1 MCFHGLGVTEHTQG
15 TDGVMALVNLALLTG
30 NLGKPG
36 TGINPLRGQ
45 NNVQGSAHMG
55 CEPDNLTGYVP
66 LPENK
71 ALFESEWQAAVPTEK
86 GLNLMQMMDAA
97 EQGRFKALWAIGYDV
112 LLTNANAAAT
122 RRALASMELVIVQD
136 MFLNET
142 ARDYGKVFLPAAS
155 AFEKDGTFMN
165 GERRIQRVH
174 KAIEPTGS
182 AKSDWEIICALA
194 GAVGKGDLFNYRS
207 AEEIWN
213 EVRRVWKAGSGISYK
228 RIDRAGIQWPCPS
241 DDHPGTQILHG
252 ESFPIGKKA
261 ALRRI
266 PYRATLEVVTEEF
279 PFLLTTGRTLYQF
292 NAGTMTLRTRN
303 VELHPAD
310 FLDIS
315 PQDAER
321 LEVRDGEKVHLRSR
335 YGDACLPVR
344 VNVAVKP
351 GELFATF
358 HTAEVFLNKVT
369 SPYRDRY
376 VLAPE
381 YKVTAVRI
389 EKIS

>member
-1 MCFHGLGVTEHTQG
+1 
-15 TDGVMALVNLALLTG
+15 
-30 NLGKPG
+30 
-36 TGINPLRGQ
+36 
-45 NNVQGSAHMG
+45 
-55 CEPDNLTGYVP
+55 
-66 LPENK
+66 
-71 ALFESEWQAAVPTEK
+71 VPTEK

-122 RRALASMELVIVQD
+122 RRALASMDLVIVQD

-155 AFEKDGTFMN
+155 SFEKDGTFMN
-165 GERRIQRVH
+165 GERRIQRVR
-174 KAIEPTGS
+174 KAIEPIGS

-194 GAVGKGDLFNYRS
+194 GSMGKGDLFNYLS

-213 EVRRVWKAGSGISYK
+213 EVCRVWKAGSGISYK
-228 RIDRAGIQWPCPS
+228 RIDQRGLQWPCPTN
-241 DDHPGTQILHG
+241 DHPGTQILHA
-252 ESFPIGKKA
+252 ESFPVGKQA

-266 PYRATLEVVTEEF
+266 PYRATSEVITEEF
-279 PFLLTTGRTLYQF
+279 PLLLTTGRTLYQF

-303 VELHPAD
+303 VELHSAD

-315 PQDAER
+315 PQEAEHLQIR
-321 LEVRDGEKVHLRSR
+321 HGEKVQLRSR

-344 VNVAVKP
+344 VNAGVKP

-369 SPYRDRY
+369 SPYRDPY

>member
-1 MCFHGLGVTEHTQG
+1 
-15 TDGVMALVNLALLTG
+15 MALVNLALLTG

-36 TGINPLRGQ
+36 AGINPLRGQ

-71 ALFESEWQAAVPTEK
+71 ALFESVWQAAVPTEK
-86 GLNLMQMMDAA
+86 GLNLMQMMDGA
-97 EQGRFKALWAIGYDV
+97 EQGQFKALWAIGYDV

-122 RRALASMELVIVQD
+122 RRALGSMELVIVQD

-142 ARDYGKVFLPAAS
+142 ARDFGTVFLPAAS
-155 AFEKDGTFMN
+155 SFEKDGTFMN
-165 GERRIQRVH
+165 GERRIQRVR
-174 KAIEPTGS
+174 KVIEPTGN

-194 GAVGKGDLFNYRS
+194 SALGKGDLFNYHS

-228 RIDRAGIQWPCPS
+228 RIDQRGLQWPCPS
-241 DDHPGTQILHG
+241 DDHPGTQTLHG

-261 ALRRI
+261 ALRRL
-266 PYRATLEVVTEEF
+266 PYRATPEVITEEF
-279 PFLLTTGRTLYQF
+279 PLLLTTGRTLYQF
-292 NAGTMTLRTRN
+292 NAGTMTRRTRN

-321 LEVRDGEKVHLRSR
+321 LKVRDGEKVQLRSR

-344 VNVAVKP
+344 FNVAVKP

-358 HTAEVFLNKVT
+358 HTAEVFLNKIT
-369 SPYRDRY
+369 SPYRDHY

-389 EKIS
+389 EKMS